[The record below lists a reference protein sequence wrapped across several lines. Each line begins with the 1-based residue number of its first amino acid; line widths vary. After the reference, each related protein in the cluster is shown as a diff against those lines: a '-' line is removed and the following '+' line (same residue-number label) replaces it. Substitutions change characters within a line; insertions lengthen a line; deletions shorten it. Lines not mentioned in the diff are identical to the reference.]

1 MAKRSSKSVLTVP
14 KFIRDLTT
22 NVYVLYLVAFFALV
36 NVLGYMAMGK
46 NICVLLFI
54 LIAVVTSYFSKNMV
68 FVLAVPTFLVGFFAI
83 CDKARGGLEGLEGME
98 EIVEGSKVVHSDDDT
113 KKGMV
118 VTKTADEMVIDM
130 SDGSKKTV
138 TKDEMAN
145 WILDNTD
152 DNTDD
157 NTEDNT
163 DDTDDEPEASE
174 SVVEG
179 IGKKTNLRNGFRS
192 AGSKGDRI
200 DYASTLEDAYS
211 NLNNIL
217 GKDGIKNL
225 TNDTQALM
233 KQQLQLASAMKG
245 MQPLIGQAK
254 DMMSSL
260 GDFGDLSKLTEGLKG
275 VAK

>member
-54 LIAVVTSYFSKNMV
+54 LIAAITSYFSKNMV

-83 CDKARGGLEGLEGME
+83 CDKARGGLEGLEVIE
-98 EIVEGSKVVHSDDDT
+98 EIAEGSKVVRSDDDT

-152 DNTDD
+152 DTDG
-157 NTEDNT
+157 
-163 DDTDDEPEASE
+163 EPEAFE

-179 IGKKTNLRNGFRS
+179 ISSKTNRSGFRS

-245 MQPLIGQAK
+245 MQPLISQAK

>member
-1 MAKRSSKSVLTVP
+1 
-14 KFIRDLTT
+14 
-22 NVYVLYLVAFFALV
+22 
-36 NVLGYMAMGK
+36 
-46 NICVLLFI
+46 
-54 LIAVVTSYFSKNMV
+54 
-68 FVLAVPTFLVGFFAI
+68 
-83 CDKARGGLEGLEGME
+83 
-98 EIVEGSKVVHSDDDT
+98 
-113 KKGMV
+113 
-118 VTKTADEMVIDM
+118 
-130 SDGSKKTV
+130 
-138 TKDEMAN
+138 MAN

-152 DNTDD
+152 DTKD
-157 NTEDNT
+157 DNT
-163 DDTDDEPEASE
+163 DDTIENMTSEPEASE